1 MAVNNKP
8 LGASGTTLNDMGN
21 MGALT
26 PILGRLAGGSK
37 GGQMAADFARQMYP
51 DPPKADPYEA
61 ALQFFLAMG
70 QGASQ
75 PGATVLGSAVGA
87 MQAPADYLAAKK
99 KEKRETDQ
107 ARMQTAL
114 QLAPSLKP
122 AAKGKADYI
131 QAVIDGQ
138 AGLYTSAEISKA
150 KTEGKVVSIY
160 EKPSTGGKTYKNVTI
175 DGVPTMATD
184 TEIAAAKAAGKKIT
198 PYQAPSQGSEDKIRM
213 NVVLKGVADDTTTPI
228 DERITSILRDDF
240 DSEKHI
246 PIDALP
252 KDSSSSE
259 DNVLIDVIDRTITD
273 NPLTR
278 ENEQIKTIKR
288 GEFDSEKHVQV
299 GAVEGETLNL
309 EEIVKAERELRNEY
323 VKRSDDFKEAK
334 RNYATI
340 KVSEEQAN
348 GPGDVAL
355 ITSFMKMLDPGSV
368 VRETEFANAR
378 DTAGLLETLG
388 NALQKAQ
395 TGEFLNPT
403 QRAEFT
409 ALAEQY
415 LYAAQNQQLKVR
427 QSLGLTVQ
435 SYGLTASNVFGVEV
449 APASAYLN
457 SELIDMAIETN
468 QTVDKLW
475 SVMSEEER
483 RQYGG

>member
-1 MAVNNKP
+1 MAVDKNLR
-8 LGASGTTLNDMGN
+8 LGATASSANDLGN

-26 PILGRLAGGSK
+26 PILGQLAGGSQR
-37 GGQMAADFARQMYP
+37 GQMAADFARQLYP
-51 DPPKADPYEA
+51 DTPKADPYEA

-75 PGATVLGSAVGA
+75 PGATVLSSAVGA

-99 KEKRETDQ
+99 KEKRDTDR
-107 ARMQTAL
+107 ARIQTAV

-122 AAKGKADYI
+122 KPAAAGSYDWVVDGDGNIVRLSNSEIIKR
-131 QAVIDGQ
+131 QA
-138 AGLYTSAEISKA
+138 AGETFKP
-150 KTEGKVVSIY
+150 Y
-160 EKPSTGGKTYKNVTI
+160 EK
-175 DGVPTMATD
+175 
-184 TEIAAAKAAGKKIT
+184 
-198 PYQAPSQGSEDKIRM
+198 PSQGSEDKTRM
-213 NVVLKGVADDTTTPI
+213 NVVLKGVVDDPATPI
-228 DERITSILRDDF
+228 DERITSIVRTDF
-240 DSEKHI
+240 DPTKHL
-246 PIDALP
+246 PTDALP
-252 KDSSSSE
+252 KDPSSSE
-259 DNVLIDVIDRTITD
+259 DNTLIDVIDRSVVD
-273 NPLTR
+273 DPLTR

-288 GEFDSEKHVQV
+288 SEFDSTKHVQV
-299 GAVEGETLNL
+299 GAVEGETLDL

-323 VKRSDDFKEAK
+323 VKRSEDFKEAR

-409 ALAEQY
+409 ALAEEY

-427 QSLGLTVQ
+427 QSLGNTVQ
-435 SYGLTASNVFGVEV
+435 NYGLTPSNVFGVEI
-449 APASAYLN
+449 APPAAYLN
-457 SELIDMAIETN
+457 SDLIDIAIETN

-475 SVMSEEER
+475 SIMSEDER
-483 RQYGG
+483 RRYGG